1 MAVPFRTEAMSV
13 SSEDR
18 VRRTEIKAHVL
29 TPRPTAAT
37 QLPPTAH
44 SAERQEALSVA
55 AVSVGHVPEA
65 VASAVHAVAAAASVV
80 TDNGK
85 RYV

>member
-1 MAVPFRTEAMSV
+1 MGIREHALIPLPILHIPLRQTVP
-13 SSEDR
+13 SE
-18 VRRTEIKAHVL
+18 V
-29 TPRPTAAT
+29 
-37 QLPPTAH
+37 
-44 SAERQEALSVA
+44 RQEALSVA

-65 VASAVHAVAAAASVV
+65 VVLAVHVMAAASVV